1 MFWDDNWPY
10 PDSADRDGDGDVDF
24 NERAE
29 YDYMYDSI
37 MGTNMSGFCPENDTD
52 SDYDED
58 DDEDSFDDD
67 EKDEDELAEEYS
79 DRLDLENITDAD
91 WDGYFTSDGTFND
104 WEIDDMFD
112 YSDDDGF
119 WDKCGNYHEYVPV
132 DDDDEDTGDTD
143 FAETY
148 SDELSLKEITEAA
161 WDGYTTSDGNFHPWE
176 IDNMYESSDDCG
188 FTDKCGKYHEYFSK
202 NDGYW
207 ENGEFVSY
215 RNEEQKY
222 CIDGNNNRYL
232 SGFGYWIDGN
242 CYIEN
247 KDDSNI
253 MGAIVGGKYYPFE
266 SRNDPQLTK
275 IMLEAVEK
283 LQKVQ
288 GGHPHYYGFLG
299 YWDNDVFSLF
309 EQNNPDKVIGF
320 VNNNVFTRIL
330 RTGCGFRIEEKE
342 SVPEE
347 SDFNPVKDIDSLFS
361 RKHQFSNSPA
371 GRMFAAAY
379 GKFPELE
386 NYLTPKDLEEGFSVL
401 TEKVYSKNRSLAADC
416 WAWIVTNYTDKLLD
430 DPDFDHLTDEYFR
443 FIPGNMSYADDE
455 DRHKFIQHYIS
466 ERPELM
472 EILFSKVP
480 YDSNNSVPF
489 ELLGWSIVR
498 NDFAFF
504 EKAYF
509 MLLNNKRGS
518 VPPEKEDV
526 LDGALTYRESFA
538 RNQSSEKFY
547 VFFRE
552 EIKTVEHAGKRQHL
566 NDILRHKLSYGFPFA
581 KPSTDLQY
589 NQILQ
594 DIPSIK
600 DNVPAENVTA
610 KPRATKK
617 AAFAPQNVPK
627 EKISEEKS
635 TAAEAEKNADIK
647 TELHVLYE
655 RKRVLK
661 EMLAEIDMKIE
672 KLESSGVTDDAFFA
686 NAEVVGMKY
695 YDCSDGELVIG
706 SKLILVRDEE
716 NEYDRNAVAVYDEE
730 NRKVGFLTKRTN
742 ASIAIGLDNGKELYA
757 KVSSAPI
764 PDHYPNMK
772 VEIWEEK

>member
-1 MFWDDNWPY
+1 MSWDDNWPY
-10 PDSADRDGDGDVDF
+10 PNSADRDCDGDVDF

-52 SDYDED
+52 YDYDED
-58 DDEDSFDDD
+58 DDDDIFDDE

-79 DRLDLENITDAD
+79 DRLDLEDITEAD
-91 WDGYFTSDGTFND
+91 WDGYFTADGNFHN
-104 WEIDDMFD
+104 WKIDDMFD
-112 YSDDDGF
+112 ESDDDGF
-119 WDKCGNYHEYVPV
+119 WDKCGNYHEYVPAES
-132 DDDDEDTGDTD
+132 DDDNENIEESDSTGCDDDADAKYFADID
-143 FAETY
+143 FSKIIRAKGRWIDNTCFIYGRKNHDDYIGAYCNGEFFPYTVRGDWREPDPPGLQ
-148 SDELSLKEITEAA
+148 DELSKEELYKKVSGLVNSKFADKMEMYIKGTSAYEGKIGFWYDDILYFADFDDKYIGVITKDEFIPLEKYYKKQQA
-161 WDGYTTSDGNFHPWE
+161 
-176 IDNMYESSDDCG
+176 ESNSDDEA
-188 FTDKCGKYHEYFSK
+188 F
-202 NDGYW
+202 
-207 ENGEFVSY
+207 EF
-215 RNEEQKY
+215 NEE
-222 CIDGNNNRYL
+222 NL
-232 SGFGYWIDGN
+232 
-242 CYIEN
+242 IE
-247 KDDSNI
+247 
-253 MGAIVGGKYYPFE
+253 
-266 SRNDPQLTK
+266 
-275 IMLEAVEK
+275 
-283 LQKVQ
+283 
-288 GGHPHYYGFLG
+288 
-299 YWDNDVFSLF
+299 
-309 EQNNPDKVIGF
+309 
-320 VNNNVFTRIL
+320 
-330 RTGCGFRIEEKE
+330 
-342 SVPEE
+342 
-347 SDFNPVKDIDSLFS
+347 DIDSFFAEPS
-361 RKHQFSNSPA
+361 KTTEPEITFSNSPA

-379 GKFPELE
+379 NEFPELE

-416 WAWIVTNYTDKLLD
+416 WAWIVTNYTNTLLD

-443 FIPGNMSYADDE
+443 YIPGNMSYADDE

-466 ERPELM
+466 ERPELI

-518 VPPEKEDV
+518 VPPKKEDV

-600 DNVPAENVTA
+600 DNVPAENVTQ
-610 KPRATKK
+610 KPEAPQK

-627 EKISEEKS
+627 EKTSEEKS
-635 TAAEAEKNADIK
+635 AAAEAEKSADIK

-772 VEIWEEK
+772 VEIWEGK